1 MTARHL
7 DPDRDDHAGAG
18 AAIGTAA
25 PRRSWNKPLAGA
37 LGKLRGTSWALLDQC
52 VVSAANFFTIYLFAR
67 YLGTSEF
74 GIFALAHA
82 GLLLL
87 TSMQNA
93 LLIQPHNVLGAGLA
107 QAEYQRFTG
116 ALMLAQ
122 VIFCVVVCTVLGAT
136 GLLFAETGSTR
147 TGSVLM
153 ALAVSAVPWM
163 GQEFARR
170 VLYTRSES
178 RAAAINDLVTY
189 GLQLLGAIILVSFW
203 ADHPETALF
212 VLGGSSL
219 VGALLGLWQ
228 IRSHVR
234 FGGLGGD
241 GGHRK
246 TWKEVWNFG
255 KWLMAQNATV
265 WFGAQGHSWVVGILL
280 GAEQVGLYR
289 ATTHLINIMNP
300 LLQTAYSY
308 LPSRGSLA
316 YQEGGRGGLSRWIA
330 RASWMAPLALLPFC
344 IVLIGFPEQVLNFA
358 YGEKY
363 AKPDL
368 ALLLML
374 ATMAQCLMFLK
385 FPFDVGLLALRSTK
399 SIFYVYLIPVALLL
413 TSGVALISFFG
424 ILGVPMSS
432 IVISSALLL
441 ATYAAYRLALKRG
454 GTVAGQ
460 PRLKAY

>member
-1 MTARHL
+1 MTSRHL
-7 DPDRDDHAGAG
+7 SPGGEDHAGAG
-18 AAIGTAA
+18 AVIRAA
-25 PRRSWNKPLAGA
+25 SPRRPWKEMLAGA

-52 VVSAANFFTIYLFAR
+52 IVSAANFLTIYLFAR
-67 YLGTSEF
+67 YLGTSDF
-74 GIFALAHA
+74 GTFALAHT

-107 QAEYQRFTG
+107 QPEYQRFTS
-116 ALMLAQ
+116 ALLLAQ
-122 VIFCVVVCTVLGAT
+122 VIFCAAVCAALGAI
-136 GLLFAETGSTR
+136 GLLVSGLGSPR
-147 TGSVLM
+147 AGSVLI
-153 ALAVSAVPWM
+153 ALAISAVPWM

-170 VLYTRSES
+170 VLYTRGES
-178 RAAAINDLVTY
+178 RPAAINDAVTY
-189 GLQLLGAIILVSFW
+189 GLQLLGAIILVSLW
-203 ADHPETALF
+203 ADRPETALF

-228 IRSHVR
+228 LRNHVR
-234 FGGLGGD
+234 FGGQEGNGGYA
-241 GGHRK
+241 R

-255 KWLMAQNATV
+255 KWLIAQNTTV

-289 ATTHLINIMNP
+289 ATTHLINVMNP

-316 YQEGGRGGLSRWIA
+316 YHEGGRGGLSNWIA
-330 RASWMAPLALLPFC
+330 RASWMAPVAVLPFC
-344 IVLIGFPEQVLNFA
+344 IVLIGFPDAVLNFA

-363 AKPDL
+363 ARSDL
-368 ALLLML
+368 ALILML
-374 ATMAQCLMFLK
+374 ATVAQCLVFLK
-385 FPFDVGLLALRSTK
+385 FPFDIGLLALRSTK
-399 SIFYVYLIPVALLL
+399 SIFYVYLIPVVLLL
-413 TSGVALISFFG
+413 TSGTTLIHFFG

-441 ATYAAYRLALKRG
+441 ATYIAYRLALRRG
-454 GTVAGQ
+454 GSVAGRPQ
-460 PRLKAY
+460 LKAF

>member
-1 MTARHL
+1 VTTRHL
-7 DPDRDDHAGAG
+7 NPDGDDHAGAG
-18 AAIGTAA
+18 GVIVAAA
-25 PRRSWNKPLAGA
+25 PRRPWKKALANA
-37 LGKLRGTSWALLDQC
+37 LGRLRGTGWALLDQC

-107 QAEYQRFTG
+107 QAEYRRFTS

-122 VIFCVVVCTVLGAT
+122 VIFCAVVCAVLGAI
-136 GLLFAETGSTR
+136 GLLFAGMGSAR
-147 TGSVLM
+147 TGGVLM
-153 ALAVSAVPWM
+153 ALAISAVPWM

-170 VLYTRSES
+170 ILYTRGES
-178 RAAAINDLVTY
+178 RAAAVNDLVTY
-189 GLQLLGAIILVSFW
+189 GLQLLGAIILVSLW
-203 ADHPETALF
+203 ADRPETALF

-228 IRSHVR
+228 VRSHVH
-234 FGGLGGD
+234 FGGQESD
-241 GGHRK
+241 GGHVK

-316 YQEGGRGGLSRWIA
+316 YQEGGRRGLSRWVA
-330 RASWMAPLALLPFC
+330 RASWVAPVALLPFC
-344 IVLIGFPEQVLNFA
+344 VVLIGFSEEVLDFA

-374 ATMAQCLMFLK
+374 ATVAQCLVFLK
-385 FPFDVGLLALRSTK
+385 FPCDVGLLALRSTK

-413 TSGVALISFFG
+413 TSGVALISVFG

-432 IVISSALLL
+432 IVISSTLLL
-441 ATYAAYRLALKRG
+441 ATYTAYRLALKRSG
-454 GTVAGQ
+454 PIRELPQ
-460 PRLKAY
+460 LKAH